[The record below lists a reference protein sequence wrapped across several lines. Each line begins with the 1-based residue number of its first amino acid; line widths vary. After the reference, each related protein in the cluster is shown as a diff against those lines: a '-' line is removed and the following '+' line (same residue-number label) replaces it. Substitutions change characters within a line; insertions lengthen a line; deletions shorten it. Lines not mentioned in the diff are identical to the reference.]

1 MSSSSC
7 REFSRMVRAE
17 ERRRSG
23 QDVVM
28 EEMWFAISSSERFV
42 KRRMEEGVVARNPRA
57 SGTECEREIIMRLWR
72 RPVSVVF
79 RLRQVLRMF
88 WSWDAGMVMNLTR
101 ETKESIER
109 RKG

>member
-42 KRRMEEGVVARNPRA
+42 KRRME
-57 SGTECEREIIMRLWR
+57 
-72 RPVSVVF
+72 
-79 RLRQVLRMF
+79 
-88 WSWDAGMVMNLTR
+88 
-101 ETKESIER
+101 
-109 RKG
+109 